1 MGAWAAGWHG
11 VRALTLAAADELR
24 EHGIHVALVIVD
36 GPIES
41 PKTAHMIAALPPEQ
55 ANDQADIAAAVLG
68 LTHQGRRARTNEL
81 TLTPAGRPPA
91 PW

>member
-41 PKTAHMIAALPPEQ
+41 PKTAQMIAELEPDQ
-55 ANDQADIAAAVLG
+55 VNDQADIAAAILG
-68 LTHQGRRARTNEL
+68 LTRQGRRGRTNEL